1 MQQKKSSINKINIVI
16 SLLIA
21 FASWVYVVYNFVPM
35 KSVEYFDVP
44 VSIVGEE
51 NLEWQGL
58 EVKKVD
64 EKNIDVILSI
74 RRTDFTKIAAEDIEV
89 KADVSNAV
97 PGENGISL
105 EIITPEG
112 ALLEESSTKSV
123 SVQVGDIKH

>member
-1 MQQKKSSINKINIVI
+1 MQQKKSTINKINIII

-58 EVKKVD
+58 EVKKVG
-64 EKNIDVILSI
+64 EKNIDVTLSI

>member
-1 MQQKKSSINKINIVI
+1 MQQKKSTINKINIVI

-58 EVKKVD
+58 EVKKVG
-64 EKNIDVILSI
+64 EKNIDVTLSI